1 MPDLSL
7 FATPGPYHVI
17 AYGTLLGSSIF
28 QSFIAGPIAYKAL
41 SRPQFSSLQQAIF
54 PIYFSLQSALPVFL
68 ALTYPGIKSPLGLA
82 PSGIGGFFAENNR
95 YSVLTPLVT
104 IFAINVA
111 NLVVLG
117 PATTKI
123 MRERK
128 HQETRD
134 GKKSHDSPPHSKE
147 MMRLNK
153 AFGRTHGA
161 SALMNLA
168 SMLVTMWYGAELATR
183 FQ

>member
-1 MPDLSL
+1 
-7 FATPGPYHVI
+7 
-17 AYGTLLGSSIF
+17 
-28 QSFIAGPIAYKAL
+28 
-41 SRPQFSSLQQAIF
+41 
-54 PIYFSLQSALPVFL
+54 
-68 ALTYPGIKSPLGLA
+68 
-82 PSGIGGFFAENNR
+82 
-95 YSVLTPLVT
+95 
-104 IFAINVA
+104 
-111 NLVVLG
+111 
-117 PATTKI
+117 

-128 HQETRD
+128 HQGMWTRRQRFLKIGTGADGQPETRD
-134 GKKSHDSPPHSKE
+134 GKKSYDSPPHSKE